1 LWSKLKTQKL
11 QIDDLQAYITLRGAQ
26 LSSDDKK
33 RIILDSDSSL
43 EGKLTIVRVQ
53 EAVRLLGTAF
63 FQEMTGLGKK
73 STKAKVYDSA
83 NLVAEDSMVHGDHD
97 DQVHTALTED
107 WTEDDILEALLAEG
121 DEDAVFIT
129 DFESAASEILQS
141 DDDIA
146 AAYSTY
152 VEARRK
158 LNEKFRSRGFWPISK
173 GKGKM
178 GKGKSKGKPMW
189 GSRKS
194 LQQRILE
201 SNCRICGKK
210 GHWRN
215 ECPNKNQGN
224 ASGSTAAAAT
234 VSMANSASDAD
245 MSLPEEFLIL
255 PEAPAA
261 ANKDILSNKPTN
273 VQSVFYGEGFQNKQK
288 VAESSNMGVL
298 RDKIRG
304 YVKGKHN
311 FNFGVK
317 TLVHRIEQKLRQQAA
332 PSAKA
337 TEKSQR
343 AFCDLMTKPPRSL
356 YAFCVLMT

>member
-1 LWSKLKTQKL
+1 
-11 QIDDLQAYITLRGAQ
+11 
-26 LSSDDKK
+26 
-33 RIILDSDSSL
+33 
-43 EGKLTIVRVQ
+43 
-53 EAVRLLGTAF
+53 
-63 FQEMTGLGKK
+63 
-73 STKAKVYDSA
+73 
-83 NLVAEDSMVHGDHD
+83 
-97 DQVHTALTED
+97 
-107 WTEDDILEALLAEG
+107 
-121 DEDAVFIT
+121 
-129 DFESAASEILQS
+129 
-141 DDDIA
+141 
-146 AAYSTY
+146 
-152 VEARRK
+152 
-158 LNEKFRSRGFWPISK
+158 
-173 GKGKM
+173 
-178 GKGKSKGKPMW
+178 
-189 GSRKS
+189 
-194 LQQRILE
+194 
-201 SNCRICGKK
+201 
-210 GHWRN
+210 
-215 ECPNKNQGN
+215 
-224 ASGSTAAAAT
+224 
-234 VSMANSASDAD
+234 MANPASDAD
-245 MSLPEEFLIL
+245 LSLPEEFLIL